1 MSDPIERQAAIDA
14 INKYACNTQRIYEA
28 IKTLPSAQPSAQPY
42 SEADIQKIQDLE
54 QAEIQKAF
62 ELGKG
67 EGRKEAQ
74 PEIIRCKECKHQEKF
89 FHEDKRR
96 KEDGYYIFGCELA
109 SEYSHVCLDEDF
121 CSRAER
127 RTDEVQNE

>member
-1 MSDPIERQAAIDA
+1 MDDLISRQAAIDA

-28 IKTLPSAQPSAQPY
+28 IKTLPSAQPY
-42 SEADIQKIQDLE
+42 SDAELQKMQELE
-54 QAEIQKAF
+54 QAELLKAY
-62 ELGKG
+62 EC
-67 EGRKEAQ
+67 GRASVQ
-74 PEIIRCKECKHQEKF
+74 PEIVRCKECKHQEKF

-96 KEDGYYIFGCELA
+96 KEGGYYIFGCELS

-127 RTDEVQNE
+127 REDE